1 MVVLIDI
8 WGGGRLHRHL
18 AGEEASFHHHYG
30 TASRCEAC
38 GAAAECAR
46 ENLIPGRLSAQMC
59 AMGAKRVVW
68 HVGFG
73 TLLRRRGS
81 HAFEVRDEV
90 PLSEEPPRM
99 DYLLLRKEPAP
110 AEDESAQT
118 LRRLWPLLPQV
129 SVVEYKSPGRA
140 YRTGNLD
147 RLLAYVH
154 TYYADERTRPAKHK
168 DLCAVLVV
176 PGRTPSLAEDLADM
190 GLSWEDLG
198 AGYWRVSGGVY
209 TLYVVEIRR
218 VAEAEGDDLLQ
229 SLGSGELETPAA
241 RRFWMELVGSKEAG
255 MSVQDMEGYDELMD
269 KLLDMMTPEQ
279 RLAGLPP
286 EERLAGLDRDHQAL
300 ALPIEVLR
308 LLPEQYVA
316 SLSADVQ
323 VEIRRRLQSVGD

>member
-1 MVVLIDI
+1 M
-8 WGGGRLHRHL
+8 
-18 AGEEASFHHHYG
+18 
-30 TASRCEAC
+30 
-38 GAAAECAR
+38 
-46 ENLIPGRLSAQMC
+46 
-59 AMGAKRVVW
+59 
-68 HVGFG
+68 
-73 TLLRRRGS
+73 S

-118 LRRLWPLLPQV
+118 LRRLWPLLPLV
-129 SVVEYKSPGRA
+129 SVVEYKSPGRF
-140 YRTGNLD
+140 YRSGDLD

-154 TYYADERTRPAKHK
+154 LYYADERTRPGRHE

-176 PGRTPSLAEDLADM
+176 PGRTPS
-190 GLSWEDLG
+190 
-198 AGYWRVSGGVY
+198 
-209 TLYVVEIRR
+209 
-218 VAEAEGDDLLQ
+218 
-229 SLGSGELETPAA
+229 GELATPAA
-241 RRFWMELVGSKEAG
+241 RQFWMELVGSKEAG
-255 MSVQDMEGYDELMD
+255 MSVQDMEGYDELMAKFLA
-269 KLLDMMTPEQ
+269 KLPAQD

-323 VEIRRRLQSVGD
+323 VEIRRRLQRVGD